1 LSVRIV
7 EILGFEWEETV
18 GPFVLRERKRV
29 HDTGVDHVGEFGLDR
44 VEMFFD
50 TIDFDLSH

>member
-29 HDTGVDHVGEFGLDR
+29 HDTGVDLGEFGLDR